1 MILSQP
7 KLYVYYYFYFLE
19 LKQVTI
25 EKTEARKDFWVKQN
39 SITIHK

>member
-1 MILSQP
+1 MYITISI
-7 KLYVYYYFYFLE
+7 FLE